1 MKIESLKPN
10 MRVWDVGRRRMGN
23 TTLSTVCVWPVD
35 VKLVDLEGHKVT
47 ASWNGN
53 SYRTFSEH
61 EASRWR
67 LSEPVTVAAGMMGR
81 RRLATRAELK
91 AMKHSSAPAEL
102 G

>member
-23 TTLSTVCVWPVD
+23 TTISTVCVWAVD
-35 VKLVDLEGHKVT
+35 VKLVDLEGRKVT

-53 SYRTFSEH
+53 SYRVFGEH
-61 EASRWR
+61 EVSRWR
-67 LSEPVTVAAGMMGR
+67 LSEPVTIAAGMMGR

-91 AMKHSSAPAEL
+91 AMKQDNGSAD
-102 G
+102 